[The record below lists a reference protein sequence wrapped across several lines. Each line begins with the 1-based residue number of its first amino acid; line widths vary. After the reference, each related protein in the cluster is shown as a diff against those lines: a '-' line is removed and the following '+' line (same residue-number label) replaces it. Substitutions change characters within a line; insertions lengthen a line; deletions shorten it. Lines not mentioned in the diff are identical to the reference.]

1 MIKKLESLQIQ
12 DNCMIETKLLQTI
25 REFCIKRGKEYNRPD
40 VCQLQEMSAEILL
53 YPFAGQVEA
62 TEEEKKFYEFISQY
76 PDVRKYVLDYM
87 ESWEK
92 GLKTK
97 NSPTKKKKGLFS
109 FLKKEKNNEIEYSK
123 YADDTFFNDLII
135 MRKDLTGDLN
145 ILDSASYFIMAYK
158 FETEHRSKDEML
170 QVSPLYGLVK
180 ENISYMD
187 IFNYCKTNNMELKEK
202 TFTTESD
209 AMIIGDQELE
219 TPTNSFFSMDPTEEE
234 QVEESSD
241 PMATPILDKYAFD
254 MTKGASEGK
263 FDPVVGRSEELD
275 ELMRILCCRKKN
287 NALLLGDPGV
297 GKTAIIEALAQ
308 RIADNT
314 VPKYLLGKRIM
325 SLNLNNLVAGTKYRG
340 QFEERLKKIIDE
352 VIKHPE
358 VIIFID
364 EFHTIIGTGSSEGG
378 GDAAN
383 VLKPYLARGEF
394 QCIGSTTEDEYR
406 KHVEKDGAL
415 KRRFQN
421 VRIYAPTLDE
431 VKKILGN
438 IKEKYED
445 YHGVKYSDEIIESI
459 VGMTNR
465 YVTDRNFP
473 DKAIDLLDLAG
484 SITKLENSDNK
495 EFVEQIQR
503 LEEEIQNLKDKKAE
517 AIRSTN
523 FEQAAEIR
531 DIERDKQKE
540 LDTLRSSVL
549 PSTPDVY
556 HDVTELNVIKAISRI
571 SGVPLEKIGTSD
583 LAKLK
588 SMKETLEKIVIGQPE
603 AIVEVTKALQRNSL
617 GLRDPKKP
625 IASILMVGP
634 TGSGKTYIC
643 KTLAKEFF
651 GNEDSLIKFDMSE
664 YGEKHEITKLIGAS
678 ASYVGYGDTPLLE
691 QVRRKPYSV
700 VLFDEIEKADKA
712 IYQLFLSILDE
723 GYVTLAN
730 GTKVDFKNC
739 VIVFTGNVGTKDL
752 ILKGA
757 SMGFGGLETA
767 EDKKR
772 KTESIVKKAI
782 EKTFAPEFINR
793 LTKTVVFNELST
805 ENLMSI
811 CELEMN
817 TLISRL
823 LDGGYKLTVDKAV
836 KELIVSKCDLKYG
849 ARDLQRN
856 IVKYVEDEV
865 CNELLNITDT
875 SLKKVRVSL
884 AKKGEEKIKVKFS

>member
-1 MIKKLESLQIQ
+1 MKESEIVQRVRKFCKLRAKNLG
-12 DNCMIETKLLQTI
+12 
-25 REFCIKRGKEYNRPD
+25 RKECCSSN
-40 VCQLQEMSAEILL
+40 EMASEILL
-53 YPFAGQVEA
+53 FPYAGQVDA
-62 TEEEKKFYEFISQY
+62 TPEEKKFYEFISKFPKAREYTQNWIEAWENS
-76 PDVRKYVLDYM
+76 LD
-87 ESWEK
+87 
-92 GLKTK
+92 
-97 NSPTKKKKGLFS
+97 KKKR
-109 FLKKEKNNEIEYSK
+109 KKPYEPELL
-123 YADDTFFNDLII
+123 DDIISEDLSD
-135 MRKDLTGDLN
+135 MRFELTGDTE
-145 ILDSASYFIMAYK
+145 ILDAASYFLTAFRKELSLENGIRILWGPYQGII
-158 FETEHRSKDEML
+158 EEGI
-170 QVSPLYGLVK
+170 LY
-180 ENISYMD
+180 SD

-202 TFTTESD
+202 TFTMEND
-209 AMIIGDQELE
+209 AFIVEDQELE
-219 TPTNSFFSMDPTEEE
+219 TPKNSFFSMDPTEEE
-234 QVEESSD
+234 EVSEASD
-241 PMATPILDKYAFD
+241 STATPMLDKYAFD

-263 FDPVVGRSEELD
+263 FDPVVGRTDELE

-308 RIADNT
+308 RIANST
-314 VPKYLLGKRIM
+314 VPKYLLGKRVM

-358 VIIFID
+358 IIIFID
-364 EFHTIIGTGSSEGG
+364 EFHTIIGTGASEGG

-394 QCIGSTTEDEYR
+394 QCIGSTTEEEYR

-421 VRIYAPTLDE
+421 VRIYAPTLEE
-431 VKKILGN
+431 VKIILGN
-438 IKEKYED
+438 IKDKYED
-445 YHGVKYSDEIIESI
+445 YHGVKYSPEIIDSI
-459 VGMTNR
+459 VNLTNR

-484 SITKLENSDNK
+484 SITKLENADNK
-495 EFVEQIQR
+495 EYVEKIQK
-503 LEEEIQNLKDKKAE
+503 LEDEIQELKDKKVA
-517 AIRSTN
+517 AIKESD
-523 FEQAAEIR
+523 FEKAAEIR
-531 DIERDKQKE
+531 DAERDKQKD
-540 LDTLRSSVL
+540 LDALRN
-549 PSTPDVY
+549 STTTSDPDKFF
-556 HDVTELNVIKAISRI
+556 DVTELGVIKAISRI

-583 LAKLK
+583 LMKLK

-625 IASILMVGP
+625 IASLLMVGP

-651 GNEDSLIKFDMSE
+651 GSEDALIKFDMSE

-691 QVRRKPYSV
+691 QVRRNPYSV

-723 GYVTLAN
+723 GHVTLAN
-730 GTKVDFKNC
+730 GTKVNFKNC

-752 ILKGA
+752 ILKG
-757 SMGFGGLETA
+757 SGMGFGGIETA

-772 KTESIVKKAI
+772 KTDAIVKKAI

-793 LTKTVVFNELST
+793 LTKTVIFNELSQD
-805 ENLMSI
+805 NMNDI
-811 CELEMN
+811 CDLEVQ
-817 TLISRL
+817 TLVNRL
-823 LDGGYKLTVDKAV
+823 AESGYTLTVDKTV
-836 KELIVSKCDLKYG
+836 KDLIVSKCDLKYG

-865 CNELLNITDT
+865 CNELLNISDT
-875 SLKKVRVSL
+875 TLKKIKVSL
-884 AKKGEEKIKVKFS
+884 AKKGEEKVKVKFS